1 MSARK
6 SLIFSIMDRYASLA
20 ISIVSSMVIARLL
33 TPAEIGIFSVAMVL
47 LTFVASLRDMG
58 AGLYLLQERELTT
71 DRIRAVWSVQLAMGL
86 GLALLIVLA
95 SHPAAVFYDEPSMRD
110 IMLIIALNYA
120 INPFGSLTYAWL
132 MREMRFDSVAL
143 MRFSAALSGAL
154 VSIWLAWNGFGPIS
168 LAYGSLASTAA
179 NALMAIFFRP
189 RSFPWMPGFG
199 EIRRVIAFGSKVSF
213 GNIVG
218 VVSGG
223 APELF
228 LGKFQDLAAAGF
240 YSRANGLV
248 QMFNRLVTD
257 AVGAVC
263 LPWFSKQLREE
274 GGIVEPFLTATA
286 YVSVV
291 GWFFC
296 IMLLC
301 EAYPIVRLL
310 YGDQWDQSVVLTRLL
325 SVAMAFTVPASLC
338 HIALMSIGAVNVIVR
353 LTLFGAILTV
363 SLVSVGAL
371 YGAVGVGYAAIATAC
386 IGSGVALWWTS
397 RCIDLPLSSLGK
409 TLLISAKVIL
419 PTTVG
424 PLLALWV
431 FGRTPGNLIFPIA
444 VGGGVGVI
452 GFVAGVWGFKHPIK
466 REFDAILVK
475 IQR

>member
-6 SLIFSIMDRYASLA
+6 SLTFSIMDRYASLA

-33 TPAEIGIFSVAMVL
+33 TPAEIGVFSVAMVL

-86 GLALLIVLA
+86 GLAFLIVLA
-95 SHPAAVFYDEPSMRD
+95 SHPAAALYDEPSMRD

-132 MREMRFDSVAL
+132 MREMRFDSVAI

-213 GNIVG
+213 SNIVG

-240 YSRANGLV
+240 FSRANGLV
-248 QMFNRLVTD
+248 QMFNRLVID

-263 LPWFSKQLREE
+263 LPWFSKKSREG

-296 IMLLC
+296 SMLLC

-325 SVAMAFTVPASLC
+325 SVAMVFTVPASLC
-338 HIALMSIGAVNVIVR
+338 HIALMSVGAVNVIIR
-353 LTLFGAILTV
+353 LTLFGAVLTL
-363 SLVSVGAL
+363 SLVGVGAL
-371 YGAVGVGYAAIATAC
+371 YGLVGVGYAAIAIAC
-386 IGSGVALWWTS
+386 IGSSVALWWTS
-397 RCIDLPLSSLGK
+397 RCINLPLTSLGK
-409 TLLISAKVIL
+409 TLLLSAKVI
-419 PTTVG
+419 PPASVG
-424 PLLALWV
+424 PLLALWI
-431 FGRTPGNLIFPIA
+431 FGLTPDNLILPLA
-444 VGGGVGVI
+444 VGGGVGVV
-452 GFVAGVWGFKHPIK
+452 GFIAGIWGFKHPIK
-466 REFDAILVK
+466 REFDAILAR
-475 IQR
+475 IRH